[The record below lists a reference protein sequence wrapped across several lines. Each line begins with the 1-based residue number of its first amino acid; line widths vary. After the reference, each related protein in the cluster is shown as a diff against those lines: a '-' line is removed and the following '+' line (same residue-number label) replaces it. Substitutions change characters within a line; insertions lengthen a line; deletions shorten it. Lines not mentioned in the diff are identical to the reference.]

1 MAEFTEDLPGEGKV
15 EGSGLRNITREAS
28 LELSGYKH
36 ACHVMLHAPDPEN
49 KLFGRIP
56 LRHAVL
62 MMMRFDG
69 RLGFPGGFVD
79 PEDVSLEDGLTRELT
94 EEVGW
99 GENLYPITEED
110 HLSCQVRDHPQKMVT
125 HFYAKQLTLEE
136 LSGIEVSA
144 THAKEHG
151 LEVMGMVRVPL
162 FTMRDGSGG
171 LPAFLSNRFI
181 GNSRSQLVYGLRVL
195 KLVREDKLWEA
206 ARASQVR

>member
-1 MAEFTEDLPGEGKV
+1 MAEQEFVESGKKD
-15 EGSGLRNITREAS
+15 GGGGFKTITRQES
-28 LELSGYKH
+28 LELQGYKH
-36 ACHVMLHAPDPEN
+36 ACHVLLHAPDPDS

-79 PEDVSLEDGLTRELT
+79 PEDVTLEDGLTRELS

-99 GENLYPITEED
+99 SEDLSPITEED
-110 HLSCQVRDHPQKMVT
+110 HLSCQVRDHPQRMVT
-125 HFYAKQLTLEE
+125 HFYAKQLTLKE
-136 LSGIEVSA
+136 LTGIEVAA

-162 FTMRDGSGG
+162 FTMRDGAGG
-171 LPAFLSNRFI
+171 LPAFLGNRFI
-181 GNSRSQLVYGLRVL
+181 GNSRSQLLYGLRVL

-206 ARASQVR
+206 ARASQEVR